1 MTTPNPEGAPPP
13 ARSAPSSGIA
23 VRPLAAWALLALA
36 GAIIIFGVLRWMFPA
51 SQFLSFA
58 GRLGFETFVSIPVLV
73 APLLAVLLAARVNPV
88 LPRARLITLIAL
100 IEYAAALLFGGLAF
114 LLSIASRFD
123 GFEEGIYAFGGV
135 LQALASLIIGLLN
148 LALLALAGLY
158 VLQVYTG
165 LGGRLAINVN
175 TT

>member
-1 MTTPNPEGAPPP
+1 MP
-13 ARSAPSSGIA
+13 
-23 VRPLAAWALLALA
+23 
-36 GAIIIFGVLRWMFPA
+36 
-51 SQFLSFA
+51 
-58 GRLGFETFVSIPVLV
+58 GRRFE
-73 APLLAVLLAARVNPV
+73 
-88 LPRARLITLIAL
+88 
-100 IEYAAALLFGGLAF
+100 
-114 LLSIASRFD
+114 

-135 LQALASLIIGLLN
+135 LQALGSLILGLLY